1 MSKTDVEEYNL
12 ILKPPIDEGFAPFDE
27 EKPLPLEKR
36 LSVEMNSV
44 EQHGSLNEQVKHL
57 ERKIRAYSKAK
68 DKVNEGEA
76 LSSLGILYYKASKF
90 FDARSCHER
99 HLNIAKSLRNKR
111 AEKRAYC
118 NLGCTYRR
126 IGDLDRAVECYE
138 EGLALV
144 KELNDKLGQAKLL
157 NNLGNIYEQRS
168 DFDKA
173 VYYHQRRLDV
183 AKELKDLDGESKACA
198 SLGNIYHLLGNI
210 RESINYYEKLV
221 ACLKYKL
228 AAQEKKGKNEAS
240 AENGS
245 SPVSS
250 FTKSNDDK
258 GHKWAL
264 KGPGDDRDER
274 SSIRRKNSG
283 RSNSTESKGST
294 A

>member
-1 MSKTDVEEYNL
+1 MSNYTVEAYKDLSKQTNETDVP
-12 ILKPPIDEGFAPFDE
+12 LKDD
-27 EKPLPLEKR
+27 EKPLLLEKR
-36 LSVEMNSV
+36 EKDEMNSA
-44 EQHGSLNEQVKHL
+44 EPNRSLNEQVKHF
-57 ERKIRAYSKAK
+57 ERKIRAYNKAK
-68 DKVNEGEA
+68 DKANEGEA

-99 HLNIAKSLRNKR
+99 HLVIAKSLHNKR

-126 IGDLDRAVECYE
+126 IGDLDRALECYE
-138 EGLALV
+138 EGLTLV
-144 KELNDKLGQAKLL
+144 KELNDKLGEAKLL
-157 NNLGNIYEQRS
+157 NNIGNIYEQRN

-173 VYYHQRRLDV
+173 VYHHQRRLDV

-228 AAQEKKGKNEAS
+228 AAKEKKVKNEANS
-240 AENGS
+240 ENGLS
-245 SPVSS
+245 TDEKPRRLAV
-250 FTKSNDDK
+250 N
-258 GHKWAL
+258 GE
-264 KGPGDDRDER
+264 GDER
-274 SSIRRKNSG
+274 NSNSSRESG
-283 RSNSTESKGST
+283 RSSRRGSSGSKGST